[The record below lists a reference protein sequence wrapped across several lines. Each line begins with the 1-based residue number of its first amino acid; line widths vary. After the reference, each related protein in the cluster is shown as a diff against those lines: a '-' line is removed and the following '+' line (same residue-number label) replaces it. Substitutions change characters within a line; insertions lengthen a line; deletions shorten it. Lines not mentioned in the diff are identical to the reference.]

1 MTCFLENEYGAS
13 FDFDLQKVFEQAVS
27 AVLSYLDCPYE
38 TTVNLLL
45 VDDEAIR
52 VINSAARG
60 IDAPTD
66 VLSFPVSD
74 YEHPGDFSSLEE
86 NADAFDPDT
95 GELLLG
101 DIVISVDHLLKNAE
115 DYGHSDKREY
125 AFLIVHS
132 MLHLTGFDH
141 MEERDRIP
149 MEEAQ
154 KQIMAALGINR

>member
-27 AVLSYLDCPYE
+27 AVLSHLDCPYDA
-38 TTVNLLL
+38 TVNLLL

-52 VINSAARG
+52 GINSDARG

-66 VLSFPVSD
+66 VLSFPASD

-115 DYGHSDKREY
+115 DYGHSVKREY

>member
-27 AVLSYLDCPYE
+27 AVLSHLDCPYE

-52 VINSAARG
+52 GINSDARG

-74 YEHPGDFSSLEE
+74 YEDPGDFSSLEE